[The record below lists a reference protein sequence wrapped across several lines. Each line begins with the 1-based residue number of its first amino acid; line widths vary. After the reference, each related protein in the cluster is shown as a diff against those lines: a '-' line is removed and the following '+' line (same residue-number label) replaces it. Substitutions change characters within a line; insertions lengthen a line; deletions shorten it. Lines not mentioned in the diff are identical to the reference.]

1 MKGAFTGAGLLVVG
15 LVLVAV
21 IGVGGYLGYWWL
33 AKDTTARRYDVN
45 TGTQQYQAGL
55 ISQER
60 NLSLDWNK
68 AVDPSQKQ
76 AIADQFC
83 AVYQNLT
90 PPPAD
95 LATAHATIC

>member
-1 MKGAFTGAGLLVVG
+1 MKAALATVAGVLVV
-15 LVLVAV
+15 VALA
-21 IGVGGYLGYWWL
+21 VGGWQLHWYL
-33 AKDTTARRYDVN
+33 AKSAVGHQYDIN

-60 NLSLDWNK
+60 NNVLAWNR
-68 AVDPSQKQ
+68 AVDPGQKQ

-83 AVYQNLT
+83 AVYLNIN

-95 LATAHATIC
+95 LLNANVTICH

>member
-1 MKGAFTGAGLLVVG
+1 L
-15 LVLVAV
+15 
-21 IGVGGYLGYWWL
+21 YWWV
-33 AKDTTARRYDVN
+33 ARSSTARRYDVN

-60 NLSLDWNK
+60 NLSLDWGK
-68 AVDPSQKQ
+68 AVAPGQKQ

-83 AVYQNLT
+83 QVYPSLK

-95 LATAHATIC
+95 LVTSHVTICP

>member
-1 MKGAFTGAGLLVVG
+1 MKAVLAVLGGILVVVG
-15 LVLVAV
+15 IA
-21 IGVGGYLGYWWL
+21 VGGWQLHWYL
-33 AKDTTARRYDVN
+33 AKSAVGHQYDVN

-60 NLSLDWNK
+60 NLSLDWNR

-83 AVYQNLT
+83 AVYPNLT
-90 PPPAD
+90 PAPAD
-95 LATAHATIC
+95 LVTAHVSICG